1 MTPRAF
7 VAAVVGL
14 GLLLLVAACGGDPT
28 ATPAPEQPPAVDSP
42 RIAALKAASEA
53 KGLRFLTHDEI
64 VAGARREGALVA
76 VPGFDDI
83 TFPELKAAFETA
95 YPYIDL
101 KIEIVSGTEAGERLN
116 FAMLAG
122 RADVD
127 VIEAS
132 SSDWPLYADY
142 DLLLPYDYRAMAE
155 AGELAVSPEAISDT
169 VAGQLPFFASGID
182 AIAYNTDLVAPE
194 DAPTGWDDCIDPK
207 WAGKVATDT
216 STALSGLLGAWT
228 EDEIIA
234 YAKAMKDNDVIF
246 VRGVTATLVRLLSGE
261 FHIMCPTNYHGALR
275 QLIADPDA
283 PMKIVLPDPLSI
295 GPREQEGIYAG
306 AKHPHAALLW
316 MEFVSTPVV
325 QLDILAAH
333 DPGKASYLVEGTV
346 PYELL
351 RTFEGEIT
359 ICAGECQVRSSAID
373 ARIVVEAWGFPRVGA
388 TPK

>member
-1 MTPRAF
+1 MTPRAI
-7 VAAVVGL
+7 VVAVVGL
-14 GLLLLVAACGGDPT
+14 GLLIVAAACGGDDPT
-28 ATPAPEQPPAVDSP
+28 ATPVPEQAVADSP

-64 VAGARREGALVA
+64 VEGAKREGALVA

-83 TFPELKAAFETA
+83 TFPQLKAAFEEA
-95 YPYIDL
+95 YPFIDL
-101 KIEIVSGTEAGERLN
+101 RIEIVSGTEAGERLN

-122 RADVD
+122 RTDVD
-127 VIEAS
+127 LVEAS
-132 SSDWPLYADY
+132 SSDWPLYADN

-155 AGELAVSPEAISDT
+155 AGELKVSPEAISDT

-228 EDEIIA
+228 EDEIVA

-306 AKHPHAALLW
+306 AKHPNAALLW

-325 QLDILAAH
+325 QLDILAAR
-333 DPGKASYLVEGTV
+333 DPGKASYLIEGTV
-346 PYELL
+346 PYDLIQN
-351 RTFEGEIT
+351 FEGEIT
-359 ICAGECQVRSSAID
+359 ICAGECQVRSAAID